1 MMNKKKENG
10 MKQSQKLLLTWLIE
24 DTRLFPVIGTYITPS
39 DFTEEVYGR
48 VAKILYEQFEET
60 KTVNPAKIISMF
72 ESREDQR
79 EIASLFNAHI
89 HNIETRADMEKAL
102 KETVVRIKKNS
113 IDHRSANLAPTD
125 MAGLQQLVADKRQLE
140 QLEKMHISIE

>member
-1 MMNKKKENG
+1 MDPIRALRM
-10 MKQSQKLLLTWLIE
+10 L
-24 DTRLFPVIGTYITPS
+24 
-39 DFTEEVYGR
+39 
-48 VAKILYEQFEET
+48 
-60 KTVNPAKIISMF
+60 TVNPAKIISMF
-72 ESREDQR
+72 ESEEDQR
-79 EIASLFNAHI
+79 EIAFLFNAHI